1 MTDFASLRLCA
12 FAFLSSIVSCTSV
25 PDFWQSDALATGSSQ
40 YDSSRL
46 IYDSPLSHLKVEFLK
61 TEKETAAYLFLDQFQ
76 FTPSNLDSHSTDVFF
91 TIGETLLKES
101 IYLREGRM
109 RLKLSAELTE
119 RILLALQEGKQVAI
133 VADAFKETIEPGSF
147 QAAFAKFM
155 KGSEPLNFIKG
166 PLQ

>member
-1 MTDFASLRLCA
+1 MPAFASLRLCA
-12 FAFLSSIVSCTSV
+12 FAFLSFIVSCTS
-25 PDFWQSDALATGSSQ
+25 PPAFWQTDALVTGSPQ

-46 IYDSPLSHLKVEFLK
+46 LYDAPLSHLKLEFLK
-61 TEKETAAYLFLDQFQ
+61 TEKGTSGYLFLDQFR
-76 FTPSNLDSHSTDVFF
+76 FTLSTPDSPSMDVFF

-119 RILLALQEGKQVAI
+119 RILSALQKGQQVAI
-133 VADAFKETIEPGSF
+133 VADAFKETIEPDSF
-147 QAAFAKFM
+147 QTAFAKFL
-155 KGSEPLNFIKG
+155 KGTEPLNFIKG